1 MNKINDTVIKNCISA
16 NIKNLNSVFVFP
28 TQISASM
35 WADKALEFSG
45 AACVALE
52 RFIAW
57 DEFKGESIRSQHQD
71 KNSIPSTL
79 RTIFAENLILQ
90 NSISP
95 FLKSIITQE
104 FAQSATRFSTWIAKI
119 LPSLSMWKNNIE
131 KKNN

>member
-57 DEFKGESIRSQHQD
+57 DESKGEYVKTGYVNILLSRSSLTTSI
-71 KNSIPSTL
+71 KT
-79 RTIFAENLILQ
+79 F
-90 NSISP
+90 
-95 FLKSIITQE
+95 
-104 FAQSATRFSTWIAKI
+104 
-119 LPSLSMWKNNIE
+119 
-131 KKNN
+131 